1 MHEIDAPLQPRRL
14 AKADIASALR
24 AGRSTFSELRLPSVN
39 YAAVFALPGLA
50 LLAALGLLG
59 VSPLALPF
67 AGGFML
73 VGPVL
78 LTGYFELARRHALG
92 QPARLSDAFGAFR
105 RAPRGLWLLALF
117 CAFLFL
123 IWITDAGI
131 LYSFTVGGDRLGYWL
146 PWQPDQRTGVLR
158 FALWGSLMGSAL
170 AYMIFAMSAF
180 AVPLLYERR
189 AGPVQAV
196 HASVRTVLGNFTTCL
211 LWGLL
216 LSASTLLSILF
227 LPLLL
232 WTLPVLAYASF
243 ALYRLAFP
251 LPTTLDPDGRA

>member
-1 MHEIDAPLQPRRL
+1 MSETDIQLQPRRL

-24 AGRSTFSELRLPSVN
+24 TGRSTFSALRLPSVG

-50 LLAALGLLG
+50 LLGALGVLG

-92 QPARLSDAFGAFR
+92 QPARLSHAFGAFG

-131 LYSFTVGGDRLGYWL
+131 LYSFTVGGEPLGYWL
-146 PWQPDQRTGVLR
+146 PWQPEQRADVLR

-170 AYMIFAMSAF
+170 AYIIFAVSAF
-180 AVPLLYERR
+180 SVPLIFERR
-189 AGPVQAV
+189 AGPVQAI
-196 HASVRTVLGNFTTCL
+196 HASVRAVLGNFRVCL
-211 LWGLL
+211 LWGLML
-216 LSASTLLSILF
+216 GVSVLLSILF
-227 LPLLL
+227 MPLLL
-232 WTLPVLAYASF
+232 WTLPVMAYASF

-251 LPTTLDPDGRA
+251 LPPTAAWATGV

>member
-1 MHEIDAPLQPRRL
+1 MNQAATQLQPRRL
-14 AKADIASALR
+14 ANADIASALR
-24 AGRSTFSELRLPSVN
+24 AGRSTFSALRRPSVK
-39 YAAVFALPGLA
+39 YAAVFALLGLA
-50 LLAALGLLG
+50 LLTALGLLG
-59 VSPLALPF
+59 VSPLALPL

-92 QPARLSDAFGAFR
+92 QPARLSDALGAFR

-131 LYSFTVGGDRLGYWL
+131 LYSFTVGGEPLGYWL
-146 PWQPDQRTGVLR
+146 PWQPEQRADVLR

-170 AYMIFAMSAF
+170 AYIIFAVSAF
-180 AVPLLYERR
+180 SVPLLYERR
-189 AGPVQAV
+189 AGPVEAV
-196 HASVRTVLGNFTTCL
+196 HASVRIVVGNFRVCL

-216 LSASTLLSILF
+216 LSASILLSILF
-227 LPLLL
+227 MPLLL
-232 WTLPVLAYASF
+232 WTLPVMAYASF
-243 ALYRLAFP
+243 TLYRSALP
-251 LPTTLDPDGRA
+251 LPLAAAERSVG